1 MMDFNFSKESL
12 ELQDKLKTF
21 FADHIY
27 PNEELYEKAII
38 DSGDPLHIPE
48 ILNELKSKAKSEN
61 LWNLFLPDKEY
72 GCLLYTSPSP
82 RDDCPSRMPSS
93 A

>member
-1 MMDFNFSKESL
+1 MDFNFSKESL

-48 ILNELKSKAKSEN
+48 ILN
-61 LWNLFLPDKEY
+61 
-72 GCLLYTSPSP
+72 
-82 RDDCPSRMPSS
+82 
-93 A
+93 

>member
-48 ILNELKSKAKSEN
+48 KLQGHCK
-61 LWNLFLPDKEY
+61 
-72 GCLLYTSPSP
+72 
-82 RDDCPSRMPSS
+82 
-93 A
+93 

>member
-21 FADHIY
+21 FVDHIY
-27 PNEELYEKAII
+27 PNEDHYENAII

-48 ILNELKSKAKSEN
+48 ILSELKSKA
-61 LWNLFLPDKEY
+61 
-72 GCLLYTSPSP
+72 
-82 RDDCPSRMPSS
+82 
-93 A
+93 